1 MSLNFYIDEV
11 REFMDKAGFSSEV
24 EADIFKMLDEEFALL
39 KSSYGNEEKM
49 QHQIYDMLF
58 LLFEIA
64 AKHNMDLDSE
74 WIKGRDKKKKY
85 LPK

>member
-1 MSLNFYIDEV
+1 MSLNLYIDEV
-11 REFMDKAGFSSEV
+11 REFMDKAGFSPEV
-24 EADIFKMLDEEFALL
+24 EGEIFKMLEEEFSLL

-64 AKHNMDLDSE
+64 AKHNMNLDSE
-74 WIKGRDKKKKY
+74 WIKGKEKKKKY
-85 LPK
+85 LIK